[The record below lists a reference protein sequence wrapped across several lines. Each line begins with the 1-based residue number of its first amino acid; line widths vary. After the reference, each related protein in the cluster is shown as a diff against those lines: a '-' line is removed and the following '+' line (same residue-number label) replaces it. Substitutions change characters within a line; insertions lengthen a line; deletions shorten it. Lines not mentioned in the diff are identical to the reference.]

1 MVKIAAA
8 DGVYSTKD
16 RVVSG
21 KFPQRLRIVMQNCGS
36 SGMIRIGLLH
46 WSDPLRV
53 RTNGESMLRV
63 VRCALIAL
71 FAAVCFAGDVQA
83 KPRAKKL
90 AARIPVE
97 AELPFYSYRED
108 HDPNGIGK
116 FYMDREI
123 AYVMGFGAAPWLERP
138 EREREEQLTKM
149 VKSLK
154 LKPGM
159 VVADVGAG
167 SGVISLR
174 MARFVGAKGKVLAV
188 DIQEEM
194 LELLSKKLE
203 QRKVKNVEPVL
214 GTIRSPRLEDG
225 SVDLAIM
232 VDVYHEFSHPYEM
245 MLGISRAMKP
255 GGRVVF
261 VEFRK
266 EDREVPIKLVHK
278 MSVEQVRREMS
289 PPELNL
295 KFAETI
301 DVLPW
306 QHIIVFEKVEG

>member
-1 MVKIAAA
+1 MIRVLSRPLLLVACLATLSTAAVQA
-8 DGVYSTKD
+8 DPRT
-16 RVVSG
+16 
-21 KFPQRLRIVMQNCGS
+21 PQRGA
-36 SGMIRIGLLH
+36 
-46 WSDPLRV
+46 RV
-53 RTNGESMLRV
+53 
-63 VRCALIAL
+63 
-71 FAAVCFAGDVQA
+71 
-83 KPRAKKL
+83 
-90 AARIPVE
+90 PVD
-97 AELPFYSYRED
+97 AELPFYSFRED

-116 FYMDREI
+116 FYMNREI

-138 EREREEQLTKM
+138 QREREEQLTKM
-149 VKSLK
+149 VKALQ

-167 SGVISLR
+167 SGVISVR

-194 LELLSKKLE
+194 LELLSRKLD
-203 QRKVKNVEPVL
+203 QRKIKNVEPVL
-214 GTIRSPRLEDG
+214 GTIRSPRLEEG
-225 SVDLAIM
+225 TVDLAIM

-278 MSVEQVRREMS
+278 MSIDQVKQEMS
-289 PPELNL
+289 PPEFRLR
-295 KFAETI
+295 FQETI
-301 DVLPW
+301 DILPW
-306 QHIIVFEKVEG
+306 QHIIIFEKVEG